1 MSDNSPILTPTH
13 AASLLR
19 ASMATLHA
27 EAEALGVETM
37 RWHPAEGEWCMN
49 EVLGHIIEAERRGF
63 SGQIQRILE
72 QPGRRLPTWDQNE
85 VARERHD
92 CDRDGRELIEELA
105 ALREDGL
112 RLLEELRPKQL
123 ELSGEHPDVG
133 TLRVIDLLHEWPH
146 HDRAHVKQA
155 LSIAQAY
162 VWPHMGNARRFSETE

>member
-1 MSDNSPILTPTH
+1 MSDNSPILTPSR
-13 AASLLR
+13 AAALLR
-19 ASMATLHA
+19 ASMATLRA
-27 EAEALGVETM
+27 EAEALGTDAM

-49 EVLGHIIEAERRGF
+49 EVLGHIIEADRRGF

-72 QPGRRLPTWDQNE
+72 QPGRRLETWDQNE

-112 RLLEELRPKQL
+112 RLLDDLRPKQL

-162 VWPHMGNARRFSETE
+162 VWPHMGNARRFSEIE